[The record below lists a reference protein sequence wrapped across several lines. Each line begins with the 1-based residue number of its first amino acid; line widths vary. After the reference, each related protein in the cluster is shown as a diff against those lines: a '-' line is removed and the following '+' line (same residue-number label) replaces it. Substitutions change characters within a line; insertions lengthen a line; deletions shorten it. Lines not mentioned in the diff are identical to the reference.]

1 MGKPNP
7 QNLKVPTSEEARRN
21 GAKGGKASG
30 EARRRRK
37 TMKDLFEQILMAEN
51 EDPASAKGLKRLGYE
66 ETDIWYVLTH
76 RKRLMRQVNTKIH
89 NHIIYYVIDKYAD
102 VGKNELL
109 KAMDVEVAIIPSQNT
124 EEDTNIKL
132 FEELKA
138 KIGTRQV

>member
-66 ETDIWYVLTH
+66 ETDNVH
-76 RKRLMRQVNTKIH
+76 MAKIVTA
-89 NHIIYYVIDKYAD
+89 VIKKAEDGD
-102 VGKNELL
+102 L
-109 KAMDVEVAIIPSQNT
+109 KAVDTIAKLLYGDQQNLSV
-124 EEDTNIKL
+124 NIEGSL
-132 FEELKA
+132 ETQPLVQIYLPERD
-138 KIGTRQV
+138 IDPE